1 MTAKTMDVRDIL
13 MLPMERND
21 ANAKTIGEFIALLG
35 AKLFEEEEAF
45 SGKRPFGNSDWIT
58 DAYIP
63 LIKAGLIDGEIDED
77 GYLES
82 VDWDAGAE
90 VFSGLFK
97 FLRELDY
104 RTIP

>member
-1 MTAKTMDVRDIL
+1 MTSKTMDVREIL

-21 ANAKTIGEFIALLG
+21 AGAKTIGEFIALLG
-35 AKLFEEEEAF
+35 AKLFEEEEGF

-63 LIKAGLIDGEIDED
+63 LIKAGLIDGEFDEH

-82 VDWDAGAE
+82 VNWDAGAE
-90 VFSGLFK
+90 IFSRIFT
-97 FLRELDY
+97 FLKELDY